1 MKKVFR
7 KLTASV
13 LVCSIMLPFSITAFA
28 DSADN
33 GQASTFD
40 FSASDY
46 AFNES
51 DGAVKIKLVRKGSGD
66 GAARVTFK
74 AADML
79 STYGEDY
86 EILDS
91 KGKTFKKV
99 EGFVPDVNDFTFSEN
114 GEDIQLSEETKN
126 ELAETADK
134 PTKTTVKKRSSTG
147 VPVLDAQ
154 AEYLDLPSEWTD
166 EEVEDNTR
174 KVLDEMYD
182 YLTKAQGAV
191 CTVDF
196 GIGEMEKE
204 VTVNIKDNDVPNAQ
218 RVFVLAVM
226 ATDDEKAVVAPNATT
241 YVTIED
247 NEPQEQSTYSLVT
260 DNLRL
265 TSAKPEGQVVVE
277 RNGGLQYFSTV
288 SVSTVTQ
295 TAPDGSYE
303 NFQDKTIAFVP
314 GQTEATVDVK
324 ALSFDKGGEFGIRLE
339 LDCESDVVDNHYV
352 PVTIV
357 KNDGLRERT
366 PEEIKALEGSGAK
379 AETETLAVSTDGIV
393 LGDKTTTYDVGS
405 FGSNVDMLFFS
416 TGGYDIDHNY
426 LHWSPDSETY
436 WNRLRIGG
444 QQYGVFDFYTKN
456 SLDFTGIKTLN
467 GKYHIWTNGLVG
479 STVGKY
485 QNDMNEISGA
495 VFTKDY
501 RTGFHNKT
509 ENFTVNVSN
518 CGQNCYLH
526 NILYKMNSSD
536 VFYGEMEFSHDYT
549 VDWAK
554 YTFDFQPSVIQ
565 YSRDLYDFTTGAPEI
580 THTYFDGMTT
590 AMFTPGEVIAKD
602 SDGNVISGFYGN
614 CDKVIS
620 FYSNDEK
627 AAQNGLFL
635 DGVYIVNS
643 SKTSDNMGSRTNYDP
658 KDKYVYIP
666 VEDSGKGTS
675 EAHATVTLDLAFV
688 KTLTSSGVISA
699 GSKDENIKIFPKYSK
714 GTRKVRIYNTDK
726 PKGTTKYDSD
736 NRYSEFENILDAYSA
751 SVLNPKA
758 LKVEK
763 VSMTWPEYEPMPEGI
778 KFGSAE
784 YTKWFNRANRRF
796 YDAVETYKDWADE
809 GGEYYEI
816 EVPLYSVIRLSV
828 NPTTGKY
835 ANGATYQIGR
845 AHV

>member
-79 STYGEDY
+79 STYGADY

-204 VTVNIKDNDVPNAQ
+204 GTVNIKDNDVPNAQ

-265 TSAKPEGQVVVE
+265 TSAKPEGQVVV
-277 RNGGLQYFSTV
+277 S
-288 SVSTVTQ
+288 
-295 TAPDGSYE
+295 DGS
-303 NFQDKTIAFVP
+303 
-314 GQTEATVDVK
+314 
-324 ALSFDKGGEFGIRLE
+324 
-339 LDCESDVVDNHYV
+339 
-352 PVTIV
+352 
-357 KNDGLRERT
+357 
-366 PEEIKALEGSGAK
+366 
-379 AETETLAVSTDGIV
+379 
-393 LGDKTTTYDVGS
+393 
-405 FGSNVDMLFFS
+405 
-416 TGGYDIDHNY
+416 
-426 LHWSPDSETY
+426 
-436 WNRLRIGG
+436 
-444 QQYGVFDFYTKN
+444 
-456 SLDFTGIKTLN
+456 N
-467 GKYHIWTNGLVG
+467 G
-479 STVGKY
+479 
-485 QNDMNEISGA
+485 
-495 VFTKDY
+495 
-501 RTGFHNKT
+501 
-509 ENFTVNVSN
+509 
-518 CGQNCYLH
+518 
-526 NILYKMNSSD
+526 
-536 VFYGEMEFSHDYT
+536 
-549 VDWAK
+549 
-554 YTFDFQPSVIQ
+554 
-565 YSRDLYDFTTGAPEI
+565 
-580 THTYFDGMTT
+580 
-590 AMFTPGEVIAKD
+590 
-602 SDGNVISGFYGN
+602 
-614 CDKVIS
+614 
-620 FYSNDEK
+620 
-627 AAQNGLFL
+627 
-635 DGVYIVNS
+635 
-643 SKTSDNMGSRTNYDP
+643 
-658 KDKYVYIP
+658 
-666 VEDSGKGTS
+666 
-675 EAHATVTLDLAFV
+675 
-688 KTLTSSGVISA
+688 
-699 GSKDENIKIFPKYSK
+699 
-714 GTRKVRIYNTDK
+714 
-726 PKGTTKYDSD
+726 
-736 NRYSEFENILDAYSA
+736 
-751 SVLNPKA
+751 
-758 LKVEK
+758 
-763 VSMTWPEYEPMPEGI
+763 
-778 KFGSAE
+778 
-784 YTKWFNRANRRF
+784 
-796 YDAVETYKDWADE
+796 
-809 GGEYYEI
+809 
-816 EVPLYSVIRLSV
+816 
-828 NPTTGKY
+828 
-835 ANGATYQIGR
+835 
-845 AHV
+845 